1 MIGVL
6 PKALVVNGISYPIYS
21 DYRVA
26 LLIFDMCDDDDISDK
41 YKTYG
46 CLQLLL
52 EDYTQIPQTDLQEA
66 AEKAKWFLDGGDMSK
81 SKEYPKPIISWEQD
95 ESIMFPALNKVAGKE
110 IREVEYMHWWTF
122 LGLFNEIGE
131 GLFSQ
136 VINIRAKQAKGKK
149 LEKYELEFYRD
160 HRDLI
165 DIKYKLTPEEQAE
178 NDFVNSLFY

>member
-52 EDYTQIPQTDLQEA
+52 EDYTQIPQKDLQEA

-81 SKEYPKPIISWEQD
+81 SKEYPKPIIAGNR
-95 ESIMFPALNKVAGKE
+95 MKALCFLHLIRLPGKRSE
-110 IREVEYMHWWTF
+110 KLNICTG
-122 LGLFNEIGE
+122 GL
-131 GLFSQ
+131 
-136 VINIRAKQAKGKK
+136 
-149 LEKYELEFYRD
+149 
-160 HRDLI
+160 
-165 DIKYKLTPEEQAE
+165 
-178 NDFVNSLFY
+178 SLDCSMK

>member
-6 PKALVVNGISYPIYS
+6 PKALDVNGISYPIYS

-26 LLIFDMCDDDDISDK
+26 LLIFDMCSDDAISDK

-46 CLQLLL
+46 CIQLLFK
-52 EDYTQIPQTDLQEA
+52 DHTHIPQTDLQEA
-66 AEKAKWFLDGGDMSK
+66 AEKAKWFLDGGDMPK
-81 SKEYPKPIISWEQD
+81 SKEQPKPVISWEQD
-95 ESIMFPALNKVAGKE
+95 ESIMFPALNKAAGKE
-110 IREVEYMHWWTF
+110 IREAEYMHWWTF

-136 VINIRAKQAKGKK
+136 VVNIRSKKAKGKK
-149 LEKYELEFYRD
+149 LEKHELEFYRE
-160 HRDLI
+160 HRELI

-178 NDFVNSLFY
+178 LDYVNSLFY

>member
-52 EDYTQIPQTDLQEA
+52 EDYTQIPQKDLQEA

-122 LGLFNEIGE
+122 LGLFNDIGE

-149 LEKYELEFYRD
+149 LEKWEREYWNSNRAICALRT
-160 HRDLI
+160 
-165 DIKYKLTPEEQAE
+165 KLSEEEQAE
-178 NDFVNSLFY
+178 KDRIDALLG